1 MRSRSTAAAGRGGA
15 PRSPSSSPC
24 ISTSPT
30 PRSTATRPSR
40 RSCSAAPARRWARWA
55 LRAPAHAA
63 RPTPAPR
70 LRARSRRAPPA
81 PKRRARPCAAR
92 AQLAAL
98 LPLTKRYCT
107 DLCKSTR
114 HNPLGLPCE
123 YKECG
128 RCLFA
133 HDASELRRD
142 PLAFFQKH
150 HFLYSSQPCPRV
162 ATHGRCDGAS
172 RSPHEH
178 ASTRLSPHSAVR
190 PRTTPPPCRYASV
203 GAGVLS
209 PLSAARAVPCA
220 DPSCRFAHSSFEQE
234 FHPLQLLRE
243 LEAGSEAPSTLPPH
257 AAAEPVDA
265 PETLGA
271 KERSTPR
278 PGCKLARI
286 HSIAIYDHE
295 ALPEITCVRVTGQAS
310 KQRGNVPRSLYI
322 AQGNNVLHLNKGIEV
337 RPARPSK
344 LAHASSATHL
354 ARLRGAGCRAVAPPR
369 PAAARSH
376 AASRALGV
384 ARLGRLQEHTG
395 RAAPPEQLHAR
406 LQPSHPVCLHL
417 RHLCSQIERL
427 HQNIEQ
433 IVRQRQSDLA
443 QSEARAM
450 MSAAAPPAPRKA
462 TGASRPPP
470 VPCSPCS
477 IFHECLETGTTA
489 APRRLDFDGIEVDP
503 CAPPE
508 FQLSPTAA
516 VFTPLAATSSLA
528 RHGPEPRPDSPS
540 EAGQLVESD
549 LSCASS
555 PRGAVSVSGGEEA
568 GSEVWATFLEALPPA
583 WLGAAEECLESEAS
597 SPEAAEP
604 PPAWW
609 AQLLDEPA
617 PGAEAAEER
626 AAHGSAELPQIAISH
641 IQEVPLARNV
651 PQVTGPC
658 GDIVGGWFQSVD
670 DLCVCSAEA
679 GDIHITEDE
688 LSPMTRASLCDLVD

>member
-40 RSCSAAPARRWARWA
+40 RSSSAAPARRWARWA

-209 PLSAARAVPCA
+209 PPSAARAVPCA

-243 LEAGSEAPSTLPPH
+243 LEAGSEAASTLPPH
-257 AAAEPVDA
+257 GPAEPVDA

-344 LAHASSATHL
+344 VRS
-354 ARLRGAGCRAVAPPR
+354 GAEVSQLSHRRPTPPMWG
-369 PAAARSH
+369 PG
-376 AASRALGV
+376 AAS
-384 ARLGRLQEHTG
+384 
-395 RAAPPEQLHAR
+395 P
-406 LQPSHPVCLHL
+406 
-417 RHLCSQIERL
+417 
-427 HQNIEQ
+427 
-433 IVRQRQSDLA
+433 
-443 QSEARAM
+443 
-450 MSAAAPPAPRKA
+450 
-462 TGASRPPP
+462 
-470 VPCSPCS
+470 
-477 IFHECLETGTTA
+477 
-489 APRRLDFDGIEVDP
+489 
-503 CAPPE
+503 
-508 FQLSPTAA
+508 
-516 VFTPLAATSSLA
+516 
-528 RHGPEPRPDSPS
+528 
-540 EAGQLVESD
+540 
-549 LSCASS
+549 
-555 PRGAVSVSGGEEA
+555 
-568 GSEVWATFLEALPPA
+568 
-583 WLGAAEECLESEAS
+583 
-597 SPEAAEP
+597 
-604 PPAWW
+604 
-609 AQLLDEPA
+609 
-617 PGAEAAEER
+617 
-626 AAHGSAELPQIAISH
+626 
-641 IQEVPLARNV
+641 
-651 PQVTGPC
+651 
-658 GDIVGGWFQSVD
+658 
-670 DLCVCSAEA
+670 
-679 GDIHITEDE
+679 
-688 LSPMTRASLCDLVD
+688 

>member
-209 PLSAARAVPCA
+209 PPSAARAVPCA

-243 LEAGSEAPSTLPPH
+243 LEAGSEAASTLPPH
-257 AAAEPVDA
+257 GPAEPVDA

-337 RPARPSK
+337 RPARPS
-344 LAHASSATHL
+344 SW
-354 ARLRGAGCRAVAPPR
+354 
-369 PAAARSH
+369 
-376 AASRALGV
+376 
-384 ARLGRLQEHTG
+384 
-395 RAAPPEQLHAR
+395 
-406 LQPSHPVCLHL
+406 PS
-417 RHLCSQIERL
+417 
-427 HQNIEQ
+427 
-433 IVRQRQSDLA
+433 
-443 QSEARAM
+443 
-450 MSAAAPPAPRKA
+450 
-462 TGASRPPP
+462 PP
-470 VPCSPCS
+470 VPLTLRASAGQGVELSHRRDLRLPDP
-477 IFHECLETGTTA
+477 TPQA
-489 APRRLDFDGIEVDP
+489 APWASLASVDYKSIPVARRHQNS
-503 CAPPE
+503 CTHAY
-508 FQLSPTAA
+508 
-516 VFTPLAATSSLA
+516 TPRTPFAYTSLTSAYRSSGSTRTSSRSSGSSSRTSRRA
-528 RHGPEPRPDSPS
+528 RR
-540 EAGQLVESD
+540 
-549 LSCASS
+549 
-555 PRGAVSVSGGEEA
+555 
-568 GSEVWATFLEALPPA
+568 
-583 WLGAAEECLESEAS
+583 
-597 SPEAAEP
+597 
-604 PPAWW
+604 
-609 AQLLDEPA
+609 A
-617 PGAEAAEER
+617 P
-626 AAHGSAELPQIAISH
+626 
-641 IQEVPLARNV
+641 
-651 PQVTGPC
+651 
-658 GDIVGGWFQSVD
+658 
-670 DLCVCSAEA
+670 
-679 GDIHITEDE
+679 
-688 LSPMTRASLCDLVD
+688 